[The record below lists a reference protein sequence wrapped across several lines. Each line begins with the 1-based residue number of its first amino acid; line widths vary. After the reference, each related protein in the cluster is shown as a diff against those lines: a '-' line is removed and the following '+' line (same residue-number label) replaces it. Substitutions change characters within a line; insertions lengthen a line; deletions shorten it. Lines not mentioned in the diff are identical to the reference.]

1 MRSKV
6 FLMLSGAAGIV
17 LAALIYFIALR
28 VQGVLS
34 FLVLLPSLGFV
45 LLYLL
50 LFISLVEIAAMT
62 FGLRRLAPGLPN
74 RMLNFFAAGYVA
86 FASVYA
92 LVYALLV
99 PDPTGILLLASLCV
113 LRWFTLYFL
122 HPVSQTK

>member
-17 LAALIYFIALR
+17 LAALIYFLALR
-28 VQGVLS
+28 VQGLLS

-50 LFISLVEIAAMT
+50 LFVSLVEIAAMT
-62 FGLRRLAPGLPN
+62 YGLRRLAPGLPG
-74 RMLNFFAAGYVA
+74 RMLYLFAAGYVA

-92 LVYALLV
+92 FVYALLV

-113 LRWFTLYFL
+113 VRWLTLLFL